1 MIDYAAGSANNYT
14 ESLAGMSE
22 KIGQLQDRESLR
34 PIVETLVQTAK
45 QMKLSNPKLEQ
56 QFSASRCEILDLL
69 ANVDAV
75 RSESVTD
82 PLTQL
87 ANRKIFD
94 ATLEAAIAG
103 ARAKNEPLPLLLTDI
118 DHFKRFNDNFGH
130 PTGD

>member
-45 QMKLSNPKLEQ
+45 EMKLSNPKLEQ
-56 QFSASRCEILDLL
+56 QFSASRREILDLL

-87 ANRKIFD
+87 AN
-94 ATLEAAIAG
+94 
-103 ARAKNEPLPLLLTDI
+103 
-118 DHFKRFNDNFGH
+118 
-130 PTGD
+130 